1 MQPKPKKALNPAT
14 ERLRQARLRERR
26 KSEGWRRVTVW
37 LTPQEAAT
45 LETLGDEWLGR
56 TVKALLCEAMDDTHP
71 TQGQPP
77 VHAQTP
83 DPGPVPGPETFTLEL
98 VPARDPNAEPGAVS
112 DTGREPPADI
122 LAEVDSLLA
131 RGLSGEAIARQFNIQ
146 GWRTKTGAEYR
157 GSNLLRGWQRWKG
170 ARNG

>member
-37 LTPQEAAT
+37 LNPQEAAT

-56 TVKALLCEAMDDTHP
+56 TVKALLCEAMDDTQ
-71 TQGQPP
+71 TTKGLPP

-83 DPGPVPGPETFTLEL
+83 APVPVPGPETFTLEL
-98 VPARDPNAEPGAVS
+98 VPERDPNAEQGAVS

-131 RGLSGEAIARQFNIQ
+131 RGLSGEAIARQFNAQ

-157 GSNLLRGWQRWKG
+157 GANLLRDWRKWKG
-170 ARNG
+170 AV